1 MFTINAGFHLTPT
14 YPYTLQNRIC
24 LNRCMTILFFIFSL
38 KSAHPFLFSLLIQ
51 VFSYEWSE

>member
-24 LNRCMTILFFIFSL
+24 LNRCMTILFFHIFFEIS
-38 KSAHPFLFSLLIQ
+38 SSFLFSLLIQ